1 MKEKF
6 KKLCRAAKRLVPVLT
21 IVLVVAQIPGAY
33 IDLVHQVKEV
43 RSMTK

>member
-6 KKLCRAAKRLVPVLT
+6 KKLYRAAKRIAPVLT
-21 IVLVVAQIPGAY
+21 VVLLIAQIPGAY

-43 RSMTK
+43 RSMKK